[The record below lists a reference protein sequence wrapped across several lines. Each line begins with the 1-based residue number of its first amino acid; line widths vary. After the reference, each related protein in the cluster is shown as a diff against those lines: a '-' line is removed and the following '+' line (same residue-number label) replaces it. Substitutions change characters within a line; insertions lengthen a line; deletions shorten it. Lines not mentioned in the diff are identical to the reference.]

1 MNIFVGGRRLLMV
14 DVRLRKLQEELR
26 WLVPEA
32 PLGII
37 LAAGRTTLRQK
48 D

>member
-1 MNIFVGGRRLLMV
+1 MNIFVGGRGLLMV
-14 DVRLRKLQEELR
+14 NVRLRKLQEELR

-32 PLGII
+32 PLGTI
-37 LAAGRTTLRQK
+37 LAAERTLLRLL